1 MDESQPFSQEV
12 LQAAS
17 ELGAALRQSPIMQ
30 AYLEACAAV
39 EADARARGL
48 EAEVQALADE
58 LTQRQAEGEM
68 LSPAELDRF
77 YRLRSEVRSNPL
89 LAERDRCF
97 EQLRSQFGRVND
109 DLSGAM
115 GINFSEL
122 LQPE

>member
-1 MDESQPFSQEV
+1 
-12 LQAAS
+12 
-17 ELGAALRQSPIMQ
+17 
-30 AYLEACAAV
+30 
-39 EADARARGL
+39 
-48 EAEVQALADE
+48 
-58 LTQRQAEGEM
+58 M

>member
-1 MDESQPFSQEV
+1 MDKIQPLSSDIE
-12 LQAAS
+12 QAS
-17 ELGAALRQSPIMQ
+17 GELGAALRQSPIMQ

-39 EADARARGL
+39 EADPRACGL

-58 LTQRQAEGEM
+58 LTQRQAAGEL
-68 LSPAELDRF
+68 LSAGELDRF
-77 YRLRSEVRSNPL
+77 YRLRSDVRSNPL

-97 EQLRSQFGRVND
+97 ELLRSMFGRVND

>member
-1 MDESQPFSQEV
+1 MDETQPFSQEV

-39 EADARARGL
+39 EADLRARGL

-58 LTQRQAEGEM
+58 LTQRQAAGEI
-68 LSPAELDRF
+68 LNSSELDHF

-97 EQLRSQFGRVND
+97 EQLRSLFGRVND

>member
-1 MDESQPFSQEV
+1 MDKIQPLSSDIE
-12 LQAAS
+12 QAAG

-39 EADARARGL
+39 EADPRARGL

-58 LTQRQAEGEM
+58 LTQRQAAGEL
-68 LSPAELDRF
+68 LSAGELDRF
-77 YRLRSEVRSNPL
+77 YRLRSDVRSNPL

-97 EQLRSQFGRVND
+97 ELLRSMFGQVND

>member
-17 ELGAALRQSPIMQ
+17 ELGSALRQSPMMQ

-39 EADARARGL
+39 EADLRAREL

-58 LTQRQAEGEM
+58 LTQRQAAGEM
-68 LSPAELDRF
+68 LSSAELDHF

-97 EQLRSQFGRVND
+97 ELLRSLFSRVND

>member
-1 MDESQPFSQEV
+1 MDESTNFSQEI
-12 LQAAS
+12 LQATG

-39 EADARARGL
+39 EADPRARGL

-58 LTQRQAEGEM
+58 LTQRQAAGEM
-68 LSPAELDRF
+68 LNAGELDHF
-77 YRLRSEVRSNPL
+77 YRMRSEVRSNPL

-97 EQLRSQFGRVND
+97 EQLRSLFGRVND

>member
-1 MDESQPFSQEV
+1 MDKTQPLSSDIE
-12 LQAAS
+12 QAAG

-39 EADARARGL
+39 EADPRARGL
-48 EAEVQALADE
+48 EAEVQTLADE
-58 LTQRQAEGEM
+58 LTQRQAEGET
-68 LSPAELDRF
+68 LSSGELDHF

-89 LAERDRCF
+89 LAERDRRF
-97 EQLRSQFGRVND
+97 ELLRSMFGRVND

>member
-1 MDESQPFSQEV
+1 MEETRSVPQEIQ
-12 LQAAS
+12 QAAI
-17 ELGAALRQSPIMQ
+17 ELGEALRQNPVMR

-39 EADARARGL
+39 EAEPHARNL

-68 LSPAELDRF
+68 LSAGELDHF

-97 EQLRSQFGRVND
+97 EQLRSLLGRVND
-109 DLSGAM
+109 DLSGVM
-115 GINFSEL
+115 GLDFREL
-122 LQPE
+122 LQS

>member
-1 MDESQPFSQEV
+1 MDETQPFSQEV

-39 EADARARGL
+39 EADLRARGL

-58 LTQRQAEGEM
+58 LTQRQAAGEM
-68 LSPAELDRF
+68 LNSSELDHF

-97 EQLRSQFGRVND
+97 EQLRSLFGRVND